1 LANLIAGETTRIL
14 LVSTAEA
21 MRDEVG
27 EALTGRAG
35 DYRLFWV
42 SQAELAAVRAA
53 DLLPHI
59 ILVDDALGGTSPS
72 ALVSQLGVRLPGAAI
87 LALLDP
93 GALGEARE
101 AVLAG
106 ARAFII
112 KPLHPTEFVATLRQV
127 VGSRRAP
134 APDTGAA
141 GETVNGRIIVF
152 CAPKGGTGRTTMA
165 INTAVSLRKA
175 TRTPV
180 VLVDADY
187 AAPALDVALNLQGER
202 NITEL
207 LSRMS
212 QLDKNLVAGVL
223 AEHVSGIHVLLAPPP
238 ADLSKPISL
247 PQVQQVLSLLKRMYP
262 WVLVDLGLPLDETA
276 FAFLDG
282 ADRIVMSVLPE
293 MIGLRNTRLMLDQ
306 LHARGY
312 PEEKIWLVLN
322 RSGLRGGVSV
332 KDIQTRLHVSI
343 KHTIP
348 DDQPLVTLTVNRG
361 VPAVLSHGRSA
372 LARAYHK
379 LAGELAKEMPEDALT
394 AGEADVRASRP
405 GGRRSLFRR
414 SGPAD
419 A

>member
-1 LANLIAGETTRIL
+1 MPLPQIIEKIYQMDERTNGRRALRRLGLANLIAGETTRIL
-14 LVSTAEA
+14 LVSAAEA

-42 SQAELAAVRAA
+42 SQAELAAGRAA

-72 ALVSQLGVRLPGAAI
+72 ALVRQLGARVPGAAI

-127 VGSRRAP
+127 VGSRRTP

-175 TRTPV
+175 TRMPV

-207 LSRMS
+207 LPRMS

-262 WVLVDLGLPLDETA
+262 WVLVDLGLPLDETS

-293 MIGLRNTRLMLDQ
+293 MIGLR
-306 LHARGY
+306 
-312 PEEKIWLVLN
+312 I
-322 RSGLRGGVSV
+322 
-332 KDIQTRLHVSI
+332 
-343 KHTIP
+343 
-348 DDQPLVTLTVNRG
+348 
-361 VPAVLSHGRSA
+361 
-372 LARAYHK
+372 RA
-379 LAGELAKEMPEDALT
+379 
-394 AGEADVRASRP
+394 
-405 GGRRSLFRR
+405 
-414 SGPAD
+414 
-419 A
+419 